1 MKTLWKK
8 KKKIYI
14 YKYIKV
20 PIIVN
25 LGSTKTELFYEPK
38 IYIVLGKDEE
48 NWIDIC
54 VLLLLNCFLF
64 TQFEMKN
71 PKSYHVGIMSIV

>member
-1 MKTLWKK
+1 MKNIYIH
-8 KKKIYI
+8 IYI
-14 YKYIKV
+14 YIYIYIKLS
-20 PIIVN
+20 IIVN

-38 IYIVLGKDEE
+38 IYIVLGKDDE

-54 VLLLLNCFLF
+54 KLLLNCFLF

-71 PKSYHVGIMSIV
+71 PKSYRVGIMSIV

>member
-1 MKTLWKK
+1 M

-14 YKYIKV
+14 YIYIYIKV
-20 PIIVN
+20 SIIVN
-25 LGSTKTELFYEPK
+25 LGSTKTDLFYEPK
-38 IYIVLGKDEE
+38 IYIVIGKGDE

-54 VLLLLNCFLF
+54 VLLLNYFLF